1 MKLKPLLISLAAVSA
16 LAAGAANAA
25 QVIVTTGAGY
35 VKMVDAL
42 AALYQKETGVAV
54 EKSFGGNIGQ
64 MLAQMKH
71 GSGVNVVISDE
82 ASLEK
87 FHDALAPDARR
98 LGDTPLVLVWRKGLA
113 PRVLGFVITIP
124 LVFPP
129 VALGYMLLTALGRT
143 SLVGGA
149 LEPFGL
155 SLIFNARPSRSQASL
170 RAYRSSFVRFR
181 QRSPR
186 RASSNSRRPSA
197 STARAGATSSSGS
210 RYRSFGRVSRR
221 RSFSAAPR
229 LGRGGHHHDA
239 RRQHLGT
246 HQHALARNL
255 QRRLTRRLRRRER
268 ALPPALA
275 LCGRHLPC
283 GRAPHQ
289 AQPKALTSNA
299 RVTRETLRL
308 DSSEMADRVK
318 WKDYPILLNYPP

>member
-1 MKLKPLLISLAAVSA
+1 MIDLILNEPQLLFSLALTAKTCLVTLA
-16 LAAGAANAA
+16 LFLVAGPL
-25 QVIVTTGAGY
+25 AGY
-35 VKMVDAL
+35 YL
-42 AALYQKETGVAV
+42 AR
-54 EKSFGGNIGQ
+54 
-64 MLAQMKH
+64 
-71 GSGVNVVISDE
+71 
-82 ASLEK
+82 
-87 FHDALAPDARR
+87 APR
-98 LGDTPLVLVWRKGLA
+98 VA

-124 LVFPP
+124 FVFPP

-155 SLIFNARPSRSQASL
+155 SLIFNARPSRSRASL
-170 RAYRSSFVRFR
+170 RAYRSSCVRFR

-210 RYRSFGRVSRR
+210 RYCSFGRVSRR

-239 RRQHLGT
+239 RRQHLET

>member
-1 MKLKPLLISLAAVSA
+1 MIDLILNEPQLLFSLALTAKTCLVTLA
-16 LAAGAANAA
+16 LFLVAGPL
-25 QVIVTTGAGY
+25 AGY
-35 VKMVDAL
+35 YL
-42 AALYQKETGVAV
+42 ARAPGV
-54 EKSFGGNIGQ
+54 
-64 MLAQMKH
+64 
-71 GSGVNVVISDE
+71 
-82 ASLEK
+82 
-87 FHDALAPDARR
+87 
-98 LGDTPLVLVWRKGLA
+98 A

-155 SLIFNARPSRSQASL
+155 SLIFNARPSRSRASL
-170 RAYRSSFVRFR
+170 RAYRSSCVRFR

-197 STARAGATSSSGS
+197 STVRAGATSSSGS

-275 LCGRHLPC
+275 LCSRHLPC